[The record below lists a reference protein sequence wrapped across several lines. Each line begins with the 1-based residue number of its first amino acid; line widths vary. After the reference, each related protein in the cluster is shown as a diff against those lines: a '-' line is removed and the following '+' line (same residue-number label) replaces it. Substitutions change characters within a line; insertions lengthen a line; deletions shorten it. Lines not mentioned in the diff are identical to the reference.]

1 MRAFSETADQIAV
14 TSSKLEKRRRLAE
27 YLRSLPEGDLYWAVT
42 YFSGLTFPR
51 ASGRVVRLGYAAIR
65 AASVAALELAGAT
78 AFDAAYLVHSD
89 VGDVLAQLFRDRR
102 EIKSLTL
109 EELAASFEAIE
120 RARGT
125 RAKEGLAA
133 ELLRGMGPLSAKY
146 VGKILT
152 GDLRIGLKEGLV
164 EDAVAEAFEQPAEAI
179 RRAHLLNGDLAQV
192 AVAAK
197 HGQLAE
203 VRLALFQPLKS
214 MLATAE
220 STPEAIAQRLGH
232 ELWVEDKFD
241 GIRAQAHKEGDR
253 LELYSRDLKSITGQF
268 PEVRDALAQLPGSF
282 ILDGE
287 LLAARGGAPLP
298 FVELQKRLGR
308 KELTPE
314 VLAAAPVV
322 YVAFDCLYRD
332 GEALLDAPLRVRR
345 AALEALPLV
354 PGVQLSALRRVEGAA
369 GVEREFLAARGRAN
383 EGLMVKDPDS
393 LYTPGRRGINWLKYK
408 QAMEPLDVVVTGV
421 EFGHGRR
428 REVLSDYTFA
438 VRDENTGELLNVGK
452 AYCGLTDAEILELT
466 ERFKAS
472 TVQVFGRFRLVRPE
486 IVLEVAFEAIQPSL
500 RHQSGYALR
509 FPRILRLRA
518 DKDASEVNTLAD
530 VRRLHE
536 RYYAAYQPQGAE
548 S

>member
-1 MRAFSETADQIAV
+1 
-14 TSSKLEKRRRLAE
+14 
-27 YLRSLPEGDLYWAVT
+27 
-42 YFSGLTFPR
+42 
-51 ASGRVVRLGYAAIR
+51 
-65 AASVAALELAGAT
+65 VAALELADAS

-345 AALEALPLV
+345 AALEALPLGKIDNGYFFESDMLFRLYTVRAVVRDV
-354 PGVQLSALRRVEGAA
+354 PLRARYAGESSNLRIGRVLRDFPGKYVSATLKRIFYSYFLRDFNAGTLQLASGLLLLSLGTAYGVTKWINSSVSGFPTTSGAVMLAALPVLVGVQLLLGALQFDIQNVPRTPLCAEPALA
-369 GVEREFLAARGRAN
+369 G
-383 EGLMVKDPDS
+383 D
-393 LYTPGRRGINWLKYK
+393 T
-408 QAMEPLDVVVTGV
+408 QAG
-421 EFGHGRR
+421 
-428 REVLSDYTFA
+428 
-438 VRDENTGELLNVGK
+438 
-452 AYCGLTDAEILELT
+452 
-466 ERFKAS
+466 
-472 TVQVFGRFRLVRPE
+472 
-486 IVLEVAFEAIQPSL
+486 
-500 RHQSGYALR
+500 
-509 FPRILRLRA
+509 
-518 DKDASEVNTLAD
+518 
-530 VRRLHE
+530 
-536 RYYAAYQPQGAE
+536 
-548 S
+548 